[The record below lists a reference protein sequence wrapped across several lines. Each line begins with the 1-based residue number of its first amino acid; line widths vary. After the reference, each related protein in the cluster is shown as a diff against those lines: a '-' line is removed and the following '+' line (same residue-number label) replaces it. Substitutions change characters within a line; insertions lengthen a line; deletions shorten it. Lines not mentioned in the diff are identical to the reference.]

1 MIAGLPAFEP
11 DDDVQIEE
19 IEPSPPATERS
30 LARQMALQALY
41 EIDSARHPAA
51 EVVARC
57 LEELT
62 PERQVARYMKRL
74 VEGILEYHTTI
85 DEAIIRYAP
94 EFPLEQIAVIDRNI
108 LRIAIYEFAIST
120 RVPVSA
126 AINEAV
132 ELAKLFGADGASAF
146 INGVLGAVA
155 DDAALMDRLKQS
167 SDEEE

>member
-11 DDDVQIEE
+11 DDEVQIEE
-19 IEPSPPATERS
+19 IAPSPPATERS

-41 EIDSARHPAA
+41 EIDSARHPAD

-57 LEELT
+57 LDT
-62 PERQVARYMKRL
+62 TQPERQVARYVKKL
-74 VEGILEYHTTI
+74 VDGILEYYTTI
-85 DEAIIRYAP
+85 DDAIVKYAP
-94 EFPLEQIAVIDRNI
+94 EFPLDQIAVIDRNI
-108 LRIAIYEFAIST
+108 LRIAIYEFAVSA

-132 ELAKLFGADGASAF
+132 ELAKLFGAEGAAAF

-155 DDAALMDRLKQS
+155 DDAALMQELAQA